1 MKYSRDRQPGA
12 FTLIELLVV
21 IAIIAILIGLLL
33 PAVQKVREAAARLSS
48 QNNLKQLGLAMHNH
62 HDALQV
68 LPAAE
73 GPVNG
78 GVNLGF
84 SAHAQI
90 LPYIEQEN
98 LQRLIDLTQPLYLGS
113 GPSRI
118 LNPVHAAAAGTVVKL
133 FLCPGDG
140 QEPLFRN
147 YFQATL
153 AGTNYVINVGTGV
166 GSYVTH
172 SFPTDGVFWRG
183 SRTRLTDI
191 TDGTSNT
198 LLISQTILGA
208 GVDVTGPRPAGPAR
222 YSANCSTGRV
232 PINTPPGGLNPPLNE
247 TECAN
252 ATRWR
257 GARGGGWIQ
266 PDLAATCFNAY
277 LPPNSALPDCLGHGN
292 GWYTARSMFAGGV
305 NCCFADGSVRFIRNN
320 IPLAVWRA
328 MATRAGGEVLPGN
341 D

>member
-1 MKYSRDRQPGA
+1 MSFVGNRRPKA

-73 GPVNG
+73 GPVSG
-78 GVNLGF
+78 GINYGF

-90 LPYIEQEN
+90 LPYVEQEN
-98 LQRLIDLTQPLYLGS
+98 VRRLIDLTQPLYLGS
-113 GPSRI
+113 GPSRV
-118 LNPVHAAAAGTVVKL
+118 LNPVHAGAAGTVIKL

-140 QEPLFRN
+140 QNPLFTN
-147 YFQATL
+147 YFNATL
-153 AGTNYVINVGTGV
+153 AGTNYVINVGTV
-166 GSYVTH
+166 ASHAV
-172 SFPTDGVFWRG
+172 PTDGLFWRG
-183 SRTRLTDI
+183 SRVRLTDI

-198 LLISQTILGA
+198 LMISQTILGA
-208 GVDVTGPRPAGPAR
+208 GVNATGPRPPGPAR
-222 YSANCSTGRV
+222 YSANCSVGRV
-232 PINTPPGGLNPPLNE
+232 PTSTPPYISPPLSE
-247 TECAN
+247 AECAA
-252 ATRWR
+252 ATNWR

-277 LPPNSALPDCLGHGN
+277 LPPNSPIPDCLAHGN
-292 GWYTARSMFAGGV
+292 GWYTARSLFAGGV
-305 NCCFADGSVRFIRNN
+305 NCCFADGSVRFLRND
-320 IPLAVWRA
+320 IQPLVWRA

>member
-1 MKYSRDRQPGA
+1 MKIIRPMSRAA

-73 GPVNG
+73 GPVSGSINY
-78 GVNLGF
+78 GF

-90 LPYIEQEN
+90 LPYVEQEN
-98 LQRLIDLTQPLYLGS
+98 LQRLIDLRQPLYLGS
-113 GPSRI
+113 GPWRT
-118 LNPVHAAAAGTVVKL
+118 LNPVHAAAAQTVVKL
-133 FLCPGDG
+133 FLCPADG
-140 QEPLFRN
+140 QDPLFRN
-147 YFQATL
+147 YFAATL
-153 AGTNYVINVGTGV
+153 AGTNYVINVGSGV
-166 GSYVTH
+166 GPYVSH
-172 SFPTDGVFWRG
+172 SAPTDGVFWRG
-183 SRTRLTDI
+183 SRVKLTDI

-198 LLISQTILGA
+198 LLLSQTILGA
-208 GVDVTGPRPAGPAR
+208 GYDVTGPRPTGPAR
-222 YSANCSTGRV
+222 HSANRSAGRR
-232 PINTPPGGLNPPLNE
+232 PDPTLGLNPPL
-247 TECAN
+247 TESECVS
-252 ATRWR
+252 ATQWR

-277 LPPNSALPDCLGHGN
+277 LPPNSAIPDCLGHGA
-292 GWYTARSMFAGGV
+292 GWYTARSFFAAGV
-305 NCCFADGSVRFIRNN
+305 NCCFADGSVRFIRND
-320 IPLAVWRA
+320 IPVAVWRA

>member
-1 MKYSRDRQPGA
+1 MKNDRPKLQAA

-48 QNNLKQLGLAMHNH
+48 QNNLRQLGLAMHNH

-73 GPVNG
+73 GPVSGTINY
-78 GVNLGF
+78 GF

-90 LPYIEQEN
+90 LPYVEQEN
-98 LQRLIDLTQPLYLGS
+98 LQRLIDLRQPLYLGS
-113 GPSRI
+113 GPWRT
-118 LNPVHAAAAGTVVKL
+118 LNPVHTAAAQTVVKL
-133 FLCPGDG
+133 FLCPADG

-147 YFQATL
+147 YFAATL
-153 AGTNYVINVGTGV
+153 AGTNYVVNVGSGV
-166 GSYVTH
+166 GRNVTH
-172 SFPTDGVFWRG
+172 SLPTDGVFWRG
-183 SRTRLTDI
+183 SRVKLTDI

-198 LLISQTILGA
+198 LLLSQTILGA
-208 GVDVTGPRPAGPAR
+208 GQNATGPRPAGPAR
-222 YSANCSTGRV
+222 YSANLSAGRRV
-232 PINTPPGGLNPPLNE
+232 DPILGLDPPLTE
-247 TECAN
+247 SECAN
-252 ATRWR
+252 ATQWR

-277 LPPNSALPDCLGHGN
+277 LPPNSAIPDCLGHGN
-292 GWYTARSMFAGGV
+292 GWYTARSFFAGGV
-305 NCCFADGSVRFIRNN
+305 NCCFADGSVRFIRND

-328 MATRAGGEVLPGN
+328 MATRAGGEVLVGN
-341 D
+341 E